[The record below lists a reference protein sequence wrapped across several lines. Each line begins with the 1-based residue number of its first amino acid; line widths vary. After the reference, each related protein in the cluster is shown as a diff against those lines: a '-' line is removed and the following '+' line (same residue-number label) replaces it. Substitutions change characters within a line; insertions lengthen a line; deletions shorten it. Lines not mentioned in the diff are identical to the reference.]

1 LRRIKHKLGRA
12 AVGDCRAFFFF
23 GFSES
28 VQTEM
33 AEPAPKR
40 AKGDM
45 NAQVKAAVREAERAE
60 WIGNECEIE
69 FLKKQSEEITRIQP
83 LGKEDELLAII
94 QQLEQKAARD
104 RQKAAASANKT
115 EVFTCSICM
124 DKRPLNH
131 LRVNLPCGHGFC
143 KACID
148 AAWHAHGA
156 PAAPEC
162 FTCRIMVVDVVKTL
176 V

>member
-1 LRRIKHKLGRA
+1 
-12 AVGDCRAFFFF
+12 
-23 GFSES
+23 
-28 VQTEM
+28 M

-60 WIGNECEIE
+60 WIGNICEIE
-69 FLKKQSEEITRIQP
+69 FLKRQAEEIARLQP
-83 LGKEDELLAII
+83 FGSDEELLLII

-104 RQKAAASANKT
+104 RQKAAASART
-115 EVFTCSICM
+115 AEAFTCSVCM
-124 DKRPLNH
+124 DKTPLDN
-131 LRVNLPCGHGFC
+131 LRVNGPCGHGFC

-148 AAWHAHGA
+148 GAWHAHGA

-162 FTCRIMVVDVVKTL
+162 FTCHTKVADVLKAFA
-176 V
+176 

>member
-1 LRRIKHKLGRA
+1 
-12 AVGDCRAFFFF
+12 
-23 GFSES
+23 
-28 VQTEM
+28 M

-40 AKGDM
+40 AKGDIT
-45 NAQVKAAVREAERAE
+45 AQVKAAVRAAERAE
-60 WIGNECEIE
+60 WIGNTCEIE
-69 FLKKQSEEITRIQP
+69 FLKRQAEEIARLQP
-83 LGKEDELLAII
+83 FGSDEELLLII

-115 EVFTCSICM
+115 EVFTCSVCM
-124 DKRPLNH
+124 DKRPLDH
-131 LRVNLPCGHGFC
+131 LRVNGPCGHGFC

-162 FTCRIMVVDVVKTL
+162 FVCRTKVADVLKAFV
-176 V
+176 